1 MISLL
6 SNDLVQ
12 ILFLFIHS
20 LFQIFTFR
28 HKIIYFEG
36 ETPLLEIS
44 KYLKMKKFKLFEKVK
59 FIKFNFN

>member
-6 SNDLVQ
+6 SNDLVK
-12 ILFLFIHS
+12 ILFLFIYS
-20 LFQIFTFR
+20 FKYLLFR
-28 HKIIYFEG
+28 HNIIYFKG
-36 ETPLLEIS
+36 ETPLIEIS

>member
-6 SNDLVQ
+6 SNDLVK

-20 LFQIFTFR
+20 FKYLLYR
-28 HKIIYFEG
+28 HKIFYFKG

-44 KYLKMKKFKLFEKVK
+44 KYLKMKKFKLFEKLK
-59 FIKFNFN
+59 FIKFNSN